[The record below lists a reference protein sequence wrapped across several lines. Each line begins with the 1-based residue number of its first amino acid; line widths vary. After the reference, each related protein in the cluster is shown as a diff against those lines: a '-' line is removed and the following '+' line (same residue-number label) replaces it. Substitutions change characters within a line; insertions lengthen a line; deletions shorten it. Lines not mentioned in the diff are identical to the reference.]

1 MSRFGD
7 LLSGN
12 ATPSPSPKPVVE
24 ETVETAESPI
34 VGEDTTN
41 YDEVIEKEL
50 SESSEEEVV
59 ETFPYESDLSIH
71 DMSKSELEEYGRT
84 VGIELDRRH
93 SRKRLI
99 RELEEY
105 LADS

>member
-12 ATPSPSPKPVVE
+12 ATPSPSPEPVVE
-24 ETVETAESPI
+24 EPVVVGESPI
-34 VGEDTTN
+34 VEEDSTN
-41 YDEVIEKEL
+41 YDEVIEEEL

-84 VGIELDRRH
+84 VGIELDKRH

>member
-7 LLSGN
+7 LLGGKK
-12 ATPSPSPKPVVE
+12 AAPAPAPAPVVEPVVE
-24 ETVETAESPI
+24 EPVEVTESPI

-41 YDEVIEKEL
+41 YDEVIE
-50 SESSEEEVV
+50 EE
-59 ETFPYESDLSIH
+59 FSYESDVSLH
-71 DMSKSELEEYGRT
+71 DMSKKELEDYGRT

-93 SRKRLI
+93 SRKRLVQ
-99 RELEEY
+99 ELEEY